1 MFKVSHLGVEPPDLP
16 GRRLHP
22 RYHPGHHLFHT
33 LQYWYRNSCIH
44 TLLFVEK
51 FILFSSLYN
60 VRILLSFP
68 SRAILCTPVL
78 LCCAY
83 STVKWS
89 YKKLFSAKQL
99 SSFTFKNLTYVWRSS
114 PQKRVSIVRVWT
126 MDTIWKMRLLYSKVT
141 KVLEMGML
149 KTLAIP

>member
-1 MFKVSHLGVEPPDLP
+1 MFKVSHLGVEPPDLS

-22 RYHPGHHLFHT
+22 RHHPGHHLFHT
-33 LQYWYRNSCIH
+33 LQYRYRNSCIH

-51 FILFSSLYN
+51 SILFSSLYN

-68 SRAILCTPVL
+68 SRAILCTHVL

-89 YKKLFSAKQL
+89 YKKLLSAKQL

-126 MDTIWKMRLLYSKVT
+126 MDTIWKMR
-141 KVLEMGML
+141 
-149 KTLAIP
+149 IQ